1 MNVMLS
7 LQVLSNAV
15 VVGVVVFVH
24 IWVGEAVPPL
34 RLLLFDIVY
43 GGFALWWA
51 LSVAWLRLEGKIVED
66 TAEGWYA
73 HSNQVFWFGN
83 ISTVAAFALV
93 MPYVTEPVR
102 LLVAM
107 VSLAPVAVG
116 SIGTVVTPR
125 VGPRNIWAFLA
136 PTPIPL
142 SINVFFALAGDALA
156 VPVIVFVTA
165 FTAGLMLLREVIQGW
180 VDEAWAAKRAAESA
194 RDARTRFLAS
204 ASHDLGQ
211 PLQAAGLFFDQVVQS
226 PEGPARDK
234 AIRNVRW
241 SLESTANLLNQIL
254 NHLRLESGGVEAR
267 SETVALGALIA
278 GIAEMQEPASRLANL
293 QISAVQTGLIARCDR
308 ILTERALNNLVS
320 NVIRHAKA
328 HRLLIGARRRQGQA
342 RIWVIDDGVGVPAS
356 DLPRLFEDH
365 VQGSNHDEEI
375 RGGFGLGLA
384 STRRL
389 AELMGGQAGH
399 DPRWRQGSAF
409 WIELPLA

>member
-1 MNVMLS
+1 M
-7 LQVLSNAV
+7 
-15 VVGVVVFVH
+15 
-24 IWVGEAVPPL
+24 
-34 RLLLFDIVY
+34 
-43 GGFALWWA
+43 
-51 LSVAWLRLEGKIVED
+51 
-66 TAEGWYA
+66 
-73 HSNQVFWFGN
+73 
-83 ISTVAAFALV
+83 
-93 MPYVTEPVR
+93 
-102 LLVAM
+102 
-107 VSLAPVAVG
+107 
-116 SIGTVVTPR
+116 
-125 VGPRNIWAFLA
+125 
-136 PTPIPL
+136 
-142 SINVFFALAGDALA
+142 A

-365 VQGSNHDEEI
+365 VQGSNHGEEI

>member
-7 LQVLSNAV
+7 LQVLANAV

-24 IWVGEAVPPL
+24 VWLGEAVPPM
-34 RLLLFDIVY
+34 RLLLFDIIY
-43 GGFALWWA
+43 GGFCLWWA
-51 LSVAWLRLEGKIVED
+51 LSVAWLRLQGRIVED

-73 HSNQVFWFGN
+73 HTRQVFWFGN
-83 ISTVAAFALV
+83 VATVAAFVLL
-93 MPYVTEPVR
+93 MPYVTEQIR
-102 LLVAM
+102 LFIAL
-107 VSLAPVAVG
+107 VSLAPVAAEA
-116 SIGTVVTPR
+116 IGTVLTPR
-125 VGPRNIWAFLA
+125 LGTRDIWTTLA

-142 SINVFFALAGDALA
+142 SIIVIFALSGDALA
-156 VPVIVFVTA
+156 VPVILLVSV
-165 FTAGLMLLREVIQGW
+165 FTAALMLLREVIQGW

-293 QISAVQTGLIARCDR
+293 QIRAVQTGLIARCDR
-308 ILTERALNNLVS
+308 VLTERALNNLVS

-328 HRLLIGARRRQGQA
+328 HRLLIGARRRQGQV
-342 RIWVIDDGVGVPAS
+342 RIWVIDDGVGIPAS

-365 VQGSNHDEEI
+365 VQGSNHGEEI

-399 DPRWRQGSAF
+399 DPRWRRGSAF